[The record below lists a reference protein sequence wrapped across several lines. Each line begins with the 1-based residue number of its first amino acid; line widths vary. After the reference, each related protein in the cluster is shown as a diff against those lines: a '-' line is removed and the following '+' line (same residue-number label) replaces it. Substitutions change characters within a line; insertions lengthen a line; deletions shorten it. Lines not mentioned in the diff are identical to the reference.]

1 MILNRENHT
10 YNKKQ
15 KIQNTLFTE
24 NTKKNTLRCRK
35 CNNQAIQ
42 NTEEKEKN

>member
-24 NTKKNTLRCRK
+24 NTKKK
-35 CNNQAIQ
+35 YYEIKKMQ
-42 NTEEKEKN
+42 